1 MSKDANTKVGSLI
14 IDTSSKVVVA
24 SGWNDLPRNVLHTPE
39 RNERPLKY
47 LYTCHSEQN
56 CLMNALRLGQR
67 VNGLTMLCSMACCAQ
82 CSASIVN
89 SGIAEVVT
97 HTPDLGHISCGVQYP
112 HSIAIMKEGGVQWI
126 YDNTLLED
134 IR

>member
-1 MSKDANTKVGSLI
+1 M
-14 IDTSSKVVVA
+14 
-24 SGWNDLPRNVLHTPE
+24 
-39 RNERPLKY
+39 
-47 LYTCHSEQN
+47 EQ
-56 CLMNALRLGQR
+56 RLFKI
-67 VNGLTMLCSMACCAQ
+67 VAQ

-97 HTPDLGHISCGVQYP
+97 PTPDLGHISCGVQYP
-112 HSIAIMKEGGVQWI
+112 HSIAIMQEGGIQWI